1 MIKKRNQPKSIE
13 FKNRPDIPNL
23 RLIAPLIWVTLT
35 ISAFTTS
42 SFFLLSSFSKTS
54 AGNILNYYTAKAP
67 NNTQSDFETQ
77 AQDARTLK
85 IEGVFNKFK
94 CPLAGTGE
102 YLVQK
107 ADDHNIPY
115 WLVAAVSFQESGCGK
130 KVPIVAG
137 LENSYNAWGY
147 GVWGGNVKTFESW
160 ETGISALSKY
170 FDVNFFSKGIT
181 DPCEIMRVYT
191 PPSKGSWCEGVKYFG
206 EMIQNFESD

>member
-1 MIKKRNQPKSIE
+1 MKKPSKDRNTGINTVK
-13 FKNRPDIPNL
+13 L
-23 RLIAPLIWVTLT
+23 VAPFAWVVLT
-35 ISAFTTS
+35 VSAFATS

-54 AGNILNYYTAKAP
+54 AGNVLSYYTAKAP

-77 AQDARTLK
+77 AQDARALK

-102 YLVQK
+102 YIVKK